1 MSGGAHL
8 PRDGMYTDVIK
19 TQTEIFL
26 ITLPVPTMLNN
37 LFTGGFTPRT
47 TPQGEMYDGGLSA
60 NIIYRTLEFILP
72 LQTTG
77 LEYSLKFNDK
87 LPSHVCLFLNF
98 SITLHM
104 ITTSLVLVS
113 DASSRKTN
121 FLRTASLN
129 GLFVSLYSLC
139 IVVGTFLIVYV

>member
-87 LPSHVCLFLNF
+87 LPSHVCKLLYYTTHDHGITCF
-98 SITLHM
+98 S
-104 ITTSLVLVS
+104 V
-113 DASSRKTN
+113 
-121 FLRTASLN
+121 
-129 GLFVSLYSLC
+129 
-139 IVVGTFLIVYV
+139 